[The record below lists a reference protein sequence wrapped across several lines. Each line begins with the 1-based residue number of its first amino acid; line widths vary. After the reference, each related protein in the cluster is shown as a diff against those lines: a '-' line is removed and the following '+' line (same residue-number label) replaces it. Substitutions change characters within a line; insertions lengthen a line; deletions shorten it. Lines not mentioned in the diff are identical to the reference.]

1 MTFLSGAYT
10 LISPPRKQFIRSKR
24 KQFKK
29 QQQADTQQQGKD
41 PILILLPP
49 YIPVNSN
56 RNKCCSP
63 DGVFRP
69 VALQSSAKQ
78 SKTEQARRR
87 RRRRLRRENEAKKN
101 TREKGRQRSAL

>member
-10 LISPPRKQFIRSKR
+10 LISPPEKQFIRSKE

-29 QQQADTQQQGKD
+29 QQQAGTQQQGKD

-56 RNKCCSP
+56 RNRCCSP
-63 DGVFRP
+63 DGVLRP
-69 VALQSSAKQ
+69 VALQSRGKQ
-78 SKTEQARRR
+78 SK
-87 RRRRLRRENEAKKN
+87 AK
-101 TREKGRQRSAL
+101 